1 MKKLTKR
8 QSDAMK
14 KHSKHHTKKHMDEM
28 KKAMTKKN
36 PLTFSQAHKKAM
48 DKVGK

>member
-1 MKKLTKR
+1 MSLTKR
-8 QSDAMK
+8 QKSLLS
-14 KHSKHHTKKHMDEM
+14 KHSDHHSKKHMDEM